1 MSCAARLYAAKV
13 VQNLCIT
20 GAQGPNLWM
29 RMKHCSM
36 LLLGLVG
43 FLLCMASAS
52 AASAR
57 GALWE
62 GMSAGYGYG
71 SEAGYGETGD
81 VTGSYGD
88 ADRDSDASAVPQSRD
103 MDMDTDAGN
112 AGNSG
117 DGWTLE
123 CDECLDI
130 YDQCGG
136 GDLELAVCCT
146 GDLRCAKKNA
156 FYAQCLPDARI
167 EQNVLN
173 QGWDGSEIACGT
185 SAGLHGGGEER
196 TRRPRGD

>member
-1 MSCAARLYAAKV
+1 VAMSCPAFLYAAYLEK
-13 VQNLCIT
+13 I
-20 GAQGPNLWM
+20 GAQGTNLWK
-29 RMKHCSM
+29 RVKHCSM

-43 FLLCMASAS
+43 VLMCMASAS

-62 GMSAGYGYG
+62 GTATAAGYGYG

-81 VTGSYGD
+81 STGLYGD
-88 ADRDSDASAVPQSRD
+88 TDRDSEASVVPQLRD
-103 MDMDTDAGN
+103 METDMGASD
-112 AGNSG
+112 SR
-117 DGWTLE
+117 TLA

-136 GDLELAVCCT
+136 GDLEMAVCCT

-167 EQNVLN
+167 ELNVRN
-173 QGWDGSEIACGT
+173 QGWDGSEMACGT
-185 SAGLHGGGEER
+185 SAGLHHGGEER

>member
-1 MSCAARLYAAKV
+1 
-13 VQNLCIT
+13 
-20 GAQGPNLWM
+20 
-29 RMKHCSM
+29 M

-43 FLLCMASAS
+43 FLVCIASAS

-62 GMSAGYGYG
+62 GVSAGYGYG

-81 VTGSYGD
+81 SAAYGD
-88 ADRDSDASAVPQSRD
+88 LDSGASVVPQS
-103 MDMDTDAGN
+103 MDMGAYADTGADE
-112 AGNSG
+112 
-117 DGWTLE
+117 DGRTLE

-136 GDLELAVCCT
+136 GDLEMAVCCT

-167 EQNVLN
+167 ELNVRN
-173 QGWDGSEIACGT
+173 QGWDGSEMACGT
-185 SAGLHGGGEER
+185 SAGLHHGGEER